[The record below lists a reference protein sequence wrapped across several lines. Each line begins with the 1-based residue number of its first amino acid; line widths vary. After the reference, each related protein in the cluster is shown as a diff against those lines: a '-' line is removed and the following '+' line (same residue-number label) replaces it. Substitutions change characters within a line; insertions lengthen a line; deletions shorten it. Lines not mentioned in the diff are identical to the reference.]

1 MVHNIIECIDQAM
14 PFFVVTIYIKQ
25 GGATMI
31 GQHETLIAILNKQMV
46 TKLCEGQHNLL
57 DIEYIPST
65 SRKWIANS
73 SITFDLYPC

>member
-46 TKLCEGQHNLL
+46 TKLCEGQHNL
-57 DIEYIPST
+57 
-65 SRKWIANS
+65 
-73 SITFDLYPC
+73 